1 MRDGCS
7 AGRRTLGLGRLAE
20 LQLRLEPSCTHG
32 GTNAR
37 ARTSERESASR
48 TVDRW
53 CIPPRLPCVCP
64 RGAPHGTPTPPPHER
79 QSHPRDPVRRHTRT
93 RTQHTLRG
101 GRRWH
106 IGTGRR
112 DTRDGGTRG
121 TGGSRYRRTLRR
133 VARRRR
139 RSSSRGCRRQCR
151 RIITLV
157 RVIVPVLWVCAL
169 VVVVR
174 ARLLV
179 TAWHGARRLA
189 PGGVAPHST
198 PGNHRCL
205 AP

>member
-1 MRDGCS
+1 M
-7 AGRRTLGLGRLAE
+7 AE

-53 CIPPRLPCVCP
+53 CIPRLLLLPWHRGTVNCVCP

-79 QSHPRDPVRRHTRT
+79 QPHPRDPVRRHTRT
-93 RTQHTLRG
+93 HTERTLRG

-112 DTRDGGTRG
+112 DTRDGGTCG
-121 TGGSRYRRTLRR
+121 TGGSRYWRTLRR

-139 RSSSRGCRRQCR
+139 RSSRRGCRRRCR
-151 RIITLV
+151 CIITLV
-157 RVIVPVLWVCAL
+157 CVLVPVLWVCPL

-179 TAWHGARRLA
+179 TAWHGARSVA
-189 PGGVAPHST
+189 QGGVAPHST